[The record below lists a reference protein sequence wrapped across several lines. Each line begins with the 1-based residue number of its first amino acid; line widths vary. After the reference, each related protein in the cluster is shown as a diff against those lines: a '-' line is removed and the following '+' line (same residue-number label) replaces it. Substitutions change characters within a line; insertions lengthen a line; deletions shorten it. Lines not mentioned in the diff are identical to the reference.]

1 MVNSLVIK
9 ILQRLLLKCFYHSRK
24 EECSSGRASN
34 QERVDLSISKLSPLL
49 RQNCENKRTNS
60 ILYPVSLVDIWT
72 KAFCKL
78 LTLENVSIQTQNH
91 QIKILLIC
99 ILYKK
104 NIRCHKCFVWTGFV
118 YISSVM
124 KTGILCRL
132 PFSTRDYSLTGLLV
146 ETSKNNVWFSASLF
160 TLFIIIDK

>member
-91 QIKILLIC
+91 QIKILLIF

-104 NIRCHKCFVWTGFV
+104 KYSLSQVLCLDWVCLH
-118 YISSVM
+118 
-124 KTGILCRL
+124 ILCYENRNTM
-132 PFSTRDYSLTGLLV
+132 S
-146 ETSKNNVWFSASLF
+146 SAVF
-160 TLFIIIDK
+160 NT

>member
-1 MVNSLVIK
+1 MFLSLEKRGMQLWKSIKSGTGWFKYIQTITFVATKLWKQEDKQHFIPRFPCWHMDQGLLQALNPWKCVNSDAK
-9 ILQRLLLKCFYHSRK
+9 S
-24 EECSSGRASN
+24 SN
-34 QERVDLSISKLSPLL
+34 QNTVNL
-49 RQNCENKRTNS
+49 
-60 ILYPVSLVDIWT
+60 
-72 KAFCKL
+72 
-78 LTLENVSIQTQNH
+78 H
-91 QIKILLIC
+91 
-99 ILYKK
+99 LYKK